1 MIAFLAVPGEG
12 PLTGSDHTRS
22 HARPSPSVVSPECV
36 SDPAPECPGT
46 PVAPKRATGARV
58 SFAIAYLAILAALR
72 LWGFDGPFVIAAMVE
87 DLIVNCRP
95 LRSLL
100 ARWADALLARFPL
113 LRKVREILAYVARVE
128 TGRVLLHHGVRALVD
143 ALWAVWQ
150 ALSRR
155 AFAYGVNPW

>member
-1 MIAFLAVPGEG
+1 VLKWCVNAVIAVVR
-12 PLTGSDHTRS
+12 TVVRVVRS
-22 HARPSPSVVSPECV
+22 TVEILRETVLELVSPECV
-36 SDPAPECPGT
+36 SDPAQEPERPGT

-100 ARWADALLARFPL
+100 AR
-113 LRKVREILAYVARVE
+113 
-128 TGRVLLHHGVRALVD
+128 
-143 ALWAVWQ
+143 
-150 ALSRR
+150 
-155 AFAYGVNPW
+155 